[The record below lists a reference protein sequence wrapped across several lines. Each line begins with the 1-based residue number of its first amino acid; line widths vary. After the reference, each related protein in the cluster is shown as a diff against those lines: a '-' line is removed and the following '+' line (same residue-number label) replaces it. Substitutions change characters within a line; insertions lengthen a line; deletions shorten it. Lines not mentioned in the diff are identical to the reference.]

1 MDTDIIIT
9 NISRHR
15 ENESRYNEEIHKK
28 QSKINQN
35 NRSIMDYKNKIT
47 KTKSLTTIKS
57 YYNKVATLE
66 NNNARLQKEVGNLQK
81 KSMTEQKEINRLEK
95 QLLNANN
102 SNNNSNIIL
111 GDDINMVDDFI
122 VEEKNIHK
130 TYKDSINDFCKLIKK
145 QGLKTH
151 YGIVSNIKDLGNQ
164 GGNGKILFGEL
175 NKHEVAIKIL
185 YNNEQSKINRFYD
198 EFVNVFM
205 TLQKEKGFVEL
216 YLYETY
222 EYEEA
227 EIHCIIMKKYKG
239 NLLKN
244 KPEVNETNTIKL
256 FLDLCSII
264 KKIHEAN
271 IIHRDI
277 KPENILVD
285 ENNEIVLCDFGIAF
299 FDPEEYEYTGH
310 TLYKEVLGNR
320 KFSAP
325 EQDNKG
331 TAPHVTMDIY
341 ALGQIMQWFVIG
353 DTHSGTGRKTLNTVL
368 NENLIYGV
376 DQIIDKCLRSDPKER
391 YQSME
396 EVYMDIDKYGI
407 KLIEK
412 KKPEIIDDFFENDY
426 EVEKDGL
433 GRGEEI
439 VVI

>member
-15 ENESRYNEEIHKK
+15 GNESRYNEEIHKK

-35 NRSIMDYKNKIT
+35 NRSIIDYRNKIT

-57 YYNKVATLE
+57 YYNKIATLE
-66 NNNARLQKEVGNLQK
+66 NNNTKLQKEVGNLQK
-81 KSMTEQKEINRLEK
+81 KAMAEQKEINRLEK

-102 SNNNSNIIL
+102 SSNNSNIIL
-111 GDDINMVDDFI
+111 EDNINMVDDFI
-122 VEEKNIHK
+122 VEKDNIHK
-130 TYKDSINDFCKLIKK
+130 TYSDSINDFCKLIKK

-151 YGIVSNIKDLGNQ
+151 YGLITNIKDPGNQ

-175 NKHEVAIKIL
+175 NKHEVAIKVL
-185 YNNEQSKINRFYD
+185 YNNERSKINRFFD

-205 TLQKEKGFVEL
+205 TLQKEKGIVEL

-222 EYEEA
+222 KFEGE
-227 EIHCIIMKKYKG
+227 EIHYIIMKKYNG

-256 FLDLCSII
+256 FLDLCNII
-264 KKIHEAN
+264 KKIHEVN

-277 KPENILVD
+277 KPENILID
-285 ENNEIVLCDFGIAF
+285 ENNDIVLCDFGIAF

-325 EQDNKG
+325 EQANKG

-353 DTHSGTGRKTLNTVL
+353 DIHSGTGRKTLNTVL
-368 NENLIYGV
+368 NENLIYGL

-396 EVYMDIDKYGI
+396 EVYMDIDKFGI

-412 KKPEIIDDFFENDY
+412 PKEEIVDEFFKDDY

-433 GRGEEI
+433 GRGEKI

>member
-15 ENESRYNEEIHKK
+15 GNESRYNEEIHKK

-35 NRSIMDYKNKIT
+35 NRNIMDYRNKIT

-57 YYNKVATLE
+57 YYNKIATFE
-66 NNNARLQKEVGNLQK
+66 NNNTKLQKEVGNLQK
-81 KSMTEQKEINRLEK
+81 KAMAEQKEINRLEK

-102 SNNNSNIIL
+102 SSNNSNIIL
-111 GDDINMVDDFI
+111 EDDINMVDDFI
-122 VEEKNIHK
+122 VEKDNIHK
-130 TYKDSINDFCKLIKK
+130 TYSDSINDFCKLIKK

-151 YGIVSNIKDLGNQ
+151 YGLISNIKDPGNQ

-175 NKHEVAIKIL
+175 NKHEVAIKVL
-185 YNNEQSKINRFYD
+185 YNNERNKINRFFD

-205 TLQKEKGFVEL
+205 TLQKEKGIVEL

-222 EYEEA
+222 KFEGV
-227 EIHCIIMKKYKG
+227 EIHYIIMKKYNG

-244 KPEVNETNTIKL
+244 KPEVNERNTIKL
-256 FLDLCSII
+256 FLDLCNII
-264 KKIHEAN
+264 KKIHEVN

-277 KPENILVD
+277 KPENILID
-285 ENNEIVLCDFGIAF
+285 ENNDIVLCDFGIAF
-299 FDPEEYEYTGH
+299 FNPEEYEYTGH

-325 EQDNKG
+325 EQANRG
-331 TAPHVTMDIY
+331 TVPHVTMDIY

-368 NENLIYGV
+368 NKRLIYGL

-396 EVYMDIDKYGI
+396 ELYMDIDKFGI

-412 KKPEIIDDFFENDY
+412 LKEETIDDFFKDDY
-426 EVEKDGL
+426 EVEQDGL
-433 GRGEEI
+433 GRGEKI

>member
-15 ENESRYNEEIHKK
+15 GNESRYNEEIHKK

-35 NRSIMDYKNKIT
+35 NRSIMDYRNKIT

-57 YYNKVATLE
+57 YYNKIATFE
-66 NNNARLQKEVGNLQK
+66 NNNTKLQKEVGNLQK
-81 KSMTEQKEINRLEK
+81 KAMAEQKEINRLEK

-102 SNNNSNIIL
+102 SSNNSNIIL
-111 GDDINMVDDFI
+111 EDNINMVDDFI
-122 VEEKNIHK
+122 VEKDNIHK
-130 TYKDSINDFCKLIKK
+130 TYSDSINDFCKLIKK

-151 YGIVSNIKDLGNQ
+151 YGLISNIKDPGNQ

-175 NKHEVAIKIL
+175 NKHEVAIKVL
-185 YNNEQSKINRFYD
+185 YNNERSKINRFFD

-205 TLQKEKGFVEL
+205 TLQKEKGIVEL

-222 EYEEA
+222 KFEGE
-227 EIHCIIMKKYKG
+227 EIHYIIMKKYNG

-256 FLDLCSII
+256 FLDLCNII
-264 KKIHEAN
+264 KKIHEVN

-277 KPENILVD
+277 KPENILID
-285 ENNEIVLCDFGIAF
+285 ENNDIVLCDFGIAF

-325 EQDNKG
+325 EQANKG

-353 DTHSGTGRKTLNTVL
+353 DIHSGTGRKTLNTVL
-368 NENLIYGV
+368 NENLIYGL

-391 YQSME
+391 YQSR
-396 EVYMDIDKYGI
+396 I
-407 KLIEK
+407 KKLYKRFKIGSSVFGGK
-412 KKPEIIDDFFENDY
+412 
-426 EVEKDGL
+426 
-433 GRGEEI
+433 
-439 VVI
+439 

>member
-15 ENESRYNEEIHKK
+15 GNESRHNEEIHKK

-35 NRSIMDYKNKIT
+35 NRSIMDYRNKIT

-57 YYNKVATLE
+57 YYNKIATLE
-66 NNNARLQKEVGNLQK
+66 NNNTKLQKEVGNLQK
-81 KSMTEQKEINRLEK
+81 KAMAEQKEINRLEK

-102 SNNNSNIIL
+102 SSNNSNIIL
-111 GDDINMVDDFI
+111 EDNINMVDDFI
-122 VEEKNIHK
+122 VEKDNIHK
-130 TYKDSINDFCKLIKK
+130 TYSDSINDFCKLIKK

-151 YGIVSNIKDLGNQ
+151 YGLISNIKDPGNQ

-175 NKHEVAIKIL
+175 NKHEVAIKVL
-185 YNNEQSKINRFYD
+185 YNNERSKINRFFD

-205 TLQKEKGFVEL
+205 TLQKEKGIVEL

-222 EYEEA
+222 KFEGE
-227 EIHCIIMKKYKG
+227 EIHYIIMKKYNG

-256 FLDLCSII
+256 FLDLCNII
-264 KKIHEAN
+264 KKIHEVN

-277 KPENILVD
+277 KPENILID
-285 ENNEIVLCDFGIAF
+285 ENNDIVLCDFGIAF

-325 EQDNKG
+325 EQANKG

-353 DTHSGTGRKTLNTVL
+353 DIHSGTGRKTLNTVL
-368 NENLIYGV
+368 NENLIYGL

-396 EVYMDIDKYGI
+396 EVYMDIDKFGI

-412 KKPEIIDDFFENDY
+412 PKEEIVDEFFKDDY

-433 GRGEEI
+433 GRGEKI

>member
-15 ENESRYNEEIHKK
+15 GNESRYNEEIHKK

-35 NRSIMDYKNKIT
+35 NRNIMDYRNKIT

-57 YYNKVATLE
+57 YYNKIATLE
-66 NNNARLQKEVGNLQK
+66 NNNTKLQKEVGNLQK
-81 KSMTEQKEINRLEK
+81 KAMAEQKEINRLEK

-102 SNNNSNIIL
+102 SSNNSNIIL
-111 GDDINMVDDFI
+111 EDDINMVDEFI
-122 VEEKNIHK
+122 VEKDNIHK
-130 TYKDSINDFCKLIKK
+130 TYSDSINDFCKLIKK
-145 QGLKTH
+145 QGLKTY
-151 YGIVSNIKDLGNQ
+151 YGLISNIKDPGNQ

-175 NKHEVAIKIL
+175 NKHEVAIKVL
-185 YNNEQSKINRFYD
+185 YNNERSKINRFFD

-205 TLQKEKGFVEL
+205 TLQKEKGIVEL

-222 EYEEA
+222 KFEGE
-227 EIHCIIMKKYKG
+227 EIHYIIMKKYNG

-256 FLDLCSII
+256 FLDLCNII
-264 KKIHEAN
+264 KKIHEVN

-277 KPENILVD
+277 KPENILID
-285 ENNEIVLCDFGIAF
+285 ENNDVVLCDFGIAF

-325 EQDNKG
+325 EQANKG

-353 DTHSGTGRKTLNTVL
+353 DIHSGTGRKTLNTVL
-368 NENLIYGV
+368 NENLIYGL
-376 DQIIDKCLRSDPKER
+376 DQIIEKCLRSDPKER

-396 EVYMDIDKYGI
+396 EVYMDIDKFGI

-412 KKPEIIDDFFENDY
+412 PKEEIVDEFSKDDY

-433 GRGEEI
+433 GRGEKI